1 MDFSRVKVWQRV
13 ILCHFPPTEYF
24 FPRCVHSFNVS
35 NQLLIPLISH
45 FPKVLSERGGKFWL
59 SLVNYKW
66 FFFNEWIFCSWF
78 EYFVYAIVPLSS
90 LLNWCI
96 FSPNSY
102 LPHNGMLSNAPRSF
116 RILTLFPNPFLT
128 FSCVVIRCPFSSF
141 RFFHSVPCLFHWL
154 FLKSGKR

>member
-66 FFFNEWIFCSWF
+66 FFLMSEF
-78 EYFVYAIVPLSS
+78 FVLDLNTLFMPLSLCQVYS
-90 LLNWCI
+90 TDVFFPLIHIYLLMVC
-96 FSPNSY
+96 F
-102 LPHNGMLSNAPRSF
+102 HAPRSF
-116 RILTLFPNPFLT
+116 RILILFPNPFLT
-128 FSCVVIRCPFSSF
+128 FSCVIIRCPFSSF

-154 FLKSGKR
+154 FLKSGKL